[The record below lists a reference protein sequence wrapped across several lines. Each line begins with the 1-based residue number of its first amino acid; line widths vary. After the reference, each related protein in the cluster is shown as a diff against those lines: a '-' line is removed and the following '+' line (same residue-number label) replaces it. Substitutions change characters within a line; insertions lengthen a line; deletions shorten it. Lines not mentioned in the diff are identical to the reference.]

1 MAISILRISLLRNAC
16 LQLQKLN
23 LEPIFPCDYLVADMY
38 DFYYQRLL
46 SDASKFKPRAG
57 TRYLELWDP
66 GDGSSVHCEE
76 GELDEAQISPWL
88 HKVMP
93 ETIQAPE
100 ADGNSSVI
108 RLRLLIGSPEVHEN
122 DAQILPMPFST
133 DTFEQIRSTWTL
145 PTELLRMLLSTLPI
159 RTSFSFD
166 NPTGNPEQV
175 VLMLR
180 GGRSRDWNYCLA
192 LTYDIATSTTC
203 AMVHGLEAHEIDLLV
218 HCLKSSREHVGKPM
232 LLPLYLTG
240 KQVCTLD
247 ISGSNFGISSCL
259 SRRFFMRH

>member
-1 MAISILRISLLRNAC
+1 
-16 LQLQKLN
+16 
-23 LEPIFPCDYLVADMY
+23 MY

-57 TRYLELWDP
+57 IRYLELWDQ
-66 GDGSSVHCEE
+66 GDGSSVRCDE

-100 ADGNSSVI
+100 ADGTSSI
-108 RLRLLIGSPEVHEN
+108 TRLRLLIGSPEVHET
-122 DAQILPMPFST
+122 DAQVIPLPFST

-166 NPTGNPEQV
+166 NPFGNPEQV

-203 AMVHGLEAHEIDLLV
+203 AMVHGLEAHEIELLV

-240 KQVCTLD
+240 KQTCTCN
-247 ISGSNFGISSCL
+247 ISSWKFAVSSCL
-259 SRRFFMRH
+259 SRKLFMRS